1 MSGISS
7 KQHSYF
13 ICNEFGY
20 IREVLKDELNILYRN
35 ILPFRFLELFE
46 DVDLLRA
53 REFWS
58 GLLANNN
65 ASISDIRLTS
75 NSSAQKV
82 NHVSGTVADGDIL
95 IGISS
100 GVFEHINQGLERS
113 GTDFSLTTTPDLN
126 SDEPDNSRDLIARD
140 EIILNDLSLL
150 NNELINLQRKMMKQ
164 NAVIAN
170 LSKQLETNDQKF
182 QLLSRA
188 INDAIWDWSITDDT
202 IQWNQRLLVIYGYGE
217 KEAPKN
223 LDSWASNIHPDDR
236 AEALATL
243 QETLRHGT
251 LNWKFLYRYKTV
263 SGTYKYTFD
272 RGFIV
277 YVGNQAVRMISVMQD
292 IDDRMASLQE
302 IEKLSLVA
310 SKTDNLVIITD
321 DQEKIEWVNEGFIKR
336 TGYTLNEVLGK
347 TPEFMQGPE
356 TDRATLDIIRQH
368 VNAKQ
373 SVTQEV
379 LNYTKDGSKFWVK
392 VNINPVFD
400 DRNNLVKF
408 VAVETDVTPHKEY
421 ENKIT
426 AIATDLTN
434 LIATVNAPV
443 FGIDKDGCI
452 NEWNN
457 LASELTGY
465 TKTEVLGKRLIE
477 TMVDEP
483 FRAQVLAKLLSVFR
497 GNPLSNLELPIVS
510 KNGNKIVIL
519 INATPRK
526 DTHNNVNSVFLVGQD
541 ITELT
546 EYRHSLEQEVKE
558 RTQELETAL
567 KKERELVT
575 IKTRFASMVSHEF
588 RTPLS
593 TIKLSAN
600 YIKKYRER
608 LQPHEMNLKLDTIH
622 DQVLHMTHMLED
634 VLTIGKSDAG
644 KIELNK
650 TRLYADDFLH
660 SIKTDVENQYK
671 NSHIVHLSLA
681 ISSNEIYSDAD
692 LLRNIFVNLL
702 SNAIKFSP
710 GKSDV
715 YLNAHEEAD
724 TVIFEIVDHGIGI
737 ASADADRIFNP
748 FDRGS
753 NTTSISGTG
762 LGLAIVKK
770 AVDLMNGNISF
781 KSTALGTRFVVT
793 FPKSEIYG

>member
-1 MSGISS
+1 MKTDSP
-7 KQHSYF
+7 KQHAYF
-13 ICNEFGY
+13 ICNESGY
-20 IREVLKDELNILYRN
+20 VCEVLKDELNIVQGN
-35 ILPFRFLELFE
+35 ILPLRFLDLFE
-46 DVDLLRA
+46 DADLERA
-53 REFWS
+53 REFWNQ
-58 GLLANNN
+58 LLTNSTALLDN
-65 ASISDIRLTS
+65 IRLTS
-75 NSSAQKV
+75 NFLAQII
-82 NHVSGTVADGDIL
+82 NQISGTIAHGDIL
-95 IGISS
+95 IKISAE
-100 GVFEHINQGLERS
+100 GFESVYPDKSDSNILI
-113 GTDFSLTTTPDLN
+113 TTPASNNDQ
-126 SDEPDNSRDLIARD
+126 PDSHGLVARD

-150 NNELINLQRKMMKQ
+150 NNELVNLQRKMMKQ

-170 LSKQLETNDQKF
+170 LSDRLKTNDQKF
-182 QLLSRA
+182 QLLSKA

-202 IQWNQRLLVIYGYGE
+202 IQWNQRLSVLYGYSE
-217 KEAPKN
+217 KHAPKN
-223 LDSWASNIHPDDR
+223 LDGWANNIHPDDR
-236 AEALATL
+236 VEALATL
-243 QETLRHGT
+243 QETLTHGKQ
-251 LNWKFLYRYKTV
+251 NWKFLYRYKTV
-263 SGTYKYTFD
+263 SGTYKFTFD

-321 DQEKIEWVNEGFIKR
+321 DKQKIEWVNEGFIKK

-347 TPEFMQGPE
+347 TPKFMQGPE

-368 VNAKQ
+368 VDAKR

-400 DRNNLVKF
+400 DRNHLVKF

-443 FGIDKDGCI
+443 FGIDKNGFI

-457 LASELTGY
+457 LASDLTEY
-465 TKTEVLGKRLIE
+465 TRSEIFGKRLIE
-477 TMVDEP
+477 TIVDEP
-483 FRAQVLAKLLSVFR
+483 FRAQVLEKILAVFG
-497 GNPLSNLELPIVS
+497 GNPLSNLEFPIVS

-519 INATPRK
+519 LNATPRK

-546 EYRHSLEQEVKE
+546 KYRQSLEQKVVE
-558 RTQELETAL
+558 RTQDLETAL

-593 TIKLSAN
+593 TIKLAAN

-608 LQPHEMNLKLDTIH
+608 LQPQEVNLKLDTIH

-634 VLTIGKSDAG
+634 VLTIGKSEAG

-650 TRLYADDFLH
+650 DRLNVDDFLH
-660 SIKTDVENQYK
+660 SIKTDVQNQYK
-671 NSHIVHLSLA
+671 NSHLIHLSLT
-681 ISSNEIYSDAD
+681 ISSPKIYSDPD

-715 YLNAHEEAD
+715 YLNAYEED
-724 TVIFEIVDHGIGI
+724 TTVIFEVVDNGIGI

-770 AVDLMNGNISF
+770 AVDLMKGNITF
-781 KSTALGTRFVVT
+781 ESTVLGTRFVVT